1 MLDLSFPTS
10 LDGFTRSIC
19 TSFETPSG
27 PAKRVEGLTL
37 MLPLDSRNLVT
48 VSQPALSAVILTSE
62 IGDRTFLIAAILS
75 MHHPRVTI
83 FAAALSALGVMSF
96 LSALLG
102 NILPGLL
109 PKQYTTAAAAI
120 LFFVFGA
127 KMLREG
133 LEMEGGEAGREKME
147 EEMREVQKE
156 VQEVEEEVIG
166 RPGGLAL
173 DEAEEGR
180 SMLRGSPSD
189 AEEGGLPTPV
199 VSGSSSN
206 GRGGRQAKDALNSVS
221 EGIKNLAQLLFS
233 PIFIQAFV
241 LTFLA
246 EWGDRSQ
253 ITTIALGAAH
263 NVWIV
268 TMGTT
273 LGHSICTGGAVLGGR
288 WISQHISIKHV
299 TLGGA
304 VLFLIFG
311 VMYSYEAIYFVEE
324 AAAPTSALA

>member
-1 MLDLSFPTS
+1 MLDLSLPTS
-10 LDGFTRSIC
+10 MDGFTRSI
-19 TSFETPSG
+19 S
-27 PAKRVEGLTL
+27 
-37 MLPLDSRNLVT
+37 
-48 VSQPALSAVILTSE
+48 VILTSE

-109 PKQYTTAAAAI
+109 PKQYTTAAAAV

-127 KMLREG
+127 KMLSEG
-133 LEMEGGEAGREKME
+133 LEMEGGEAGREKLQE
-147 EEMREVQKE
+147 ELREVQKE
-156 VQEVEEEVIG
+156 VEEAEEEVTG

-173 DEAEEGR
+173 NDMEEGR
-180 SMLRGSPSD
+180 RATGSGSGAGD
-189 AEEGGLPTPV
+189 AEGLPQPV
-199 VSGSSSN
+199 T
-206 GRGGRQAKDALNSVS
+206 GRARSKSLSKAKESAVASVRD
-221 EGIKNLAQLLFS
+221 GVKNLAQLLFS
-233 PIFIQAFV
+233 PIFIQAFI

-268 TMGTT
+268 TFGTT
-273 LGHSICTGGAVLGGR
+273 LGHSVCTGGAVLGGR
-288 WISQHISIKHV
+288 WISQHISLKHI

-311 VMYSYEAIYFVEE
+311 VMYSYEAWFFVEE
-324 AAAPTSALA
+324 PLDALVS

>member
-1 MLDLSFPTS
+1 MLDLSLPTS
-10 LDGFTRSIC
+10 MDGFTRSI
-19 TSFETPSG
+19 S
-27 PAKRVEGLTL
+27 
-37 MLPLDSRNLVT
+37 
-48 VSQPALSAVILTSE
+48 VILTSE

-109 PKQYTTAAAAI
+109 PKQYTTAAAAV

-133 LEMEGGEAGREKME
+133 LEMEGGEAGREKLQE
-147 EEMREVQKE
+147 ELREVQKE
-156 VQEVEEEVIG
+156 VEEAEEEVTG

-173 DEAEEGR
+173 DDMEEGR
-180 SMLRGSPSD
+180 RSSKAPLVE
-189 AEEGGLPTPV
+189 EEGLPQPV
-199 VSGSSSN
+199 T
-206 GRGGRQAKDALNSVS
+206 GRARSKSLSKAKENAV
-221 EGIKNLAQLLFS
+221 EGIKDGVKNLAQLLFS
-233 PIFIQAFV
+233 PIFIQAFI

-268 TMGTT
+268 TFGTT
-273 LGHSICTGGAVLGGR
+273 L
-288 WISQHISIKHV
+288 V

-311 VMYSYEAIYFVEE
+311 VMYSYEAWNFVEE
-324 AAAPTSALA
+324 PALEILSS

>member
-1 MLDLSFPTS
+1 
-10 LDGFTRSIC
+10 
-19 TSFETPSG
+19 
-27 PAKRVEGLTL
+27 
-37 MLPLDSRNLVT
+37 
-48 VSQPALSAVILTSE
+48 
-62 IGDRTFLIAAILS
+62 

-166 RPGGLAL
+166 RPGGHAL

-189 AEEGGLPTPV
+189 GEDGLLPTPV
-199 VSGSSSN
+199 VSGSNS
-206 GRGGRQAKDALNSVS
+206 GRGGRKAKDALNSVS
-221 EGIKNLAQLLFS
+221 EGVKNLAQLLFS

-263 NVWIV
+263 VSRLAKKISWQ
-268 TMGTT
+268 TR
-273 LGHSICTGGAVLGGR
+273 STGKLALTPSSLFLSLERAERLDRHDGYYPRSLDLHRRRRPR
-288 WISQHISIKHV
+288 WAMDLATHLDQAWCVSRHFRCRERRRKERRADRIPPPSPMIV

-311 VMYSYEAIYFVEE
+311 VMYSYEAIYFIDE
-324 AAAPTSALA
+324 APLA

>member
-10 LDGFTRSIC
+10 LDGFTRSI
-19 TSFETPSG
+19 S
-27 PAKRVEGLTL
+27 
-37 MLPLDSRNLVT
+37 
-48 VSQPALSAVILTSE
+48 VILTSE

-75 MHHPRVTI
+75 MHHPRTTI

-133 LEMEGGEAGREKME
+133 LDMEGGEAGREKME

-156 VQEVEEEVIG
+156 VAEAEEEVHG
-166 RPGGLAL
+166 RPAGTAL
-173 DEAEEGR
+173 DDLEEGR
-180 SMLRGSPSD
+180 SMLRSSPGAGED
-189 AEEGGLPTPV
+189 GGLPTPV
-199 VSGSSSN
+199 SSQRVPSS
-206 GRGGRQAKDALNSVS
+206 RQAKEALNSVS

-268 TMGTT
+268 TLGTT
-273 LGHSICTGGAVLGGR
+273 LGHSVCTGGAVLGGR
-288 WISQHISIKHV
+288 WISQHISIKHGESSF

-311 VMYSYEAIYFVEE
+311 VMYGYEAIYFVDDELPNTV
-324 AAAPTSALA
+324 A

>member
-1 MLDLSFPTS
+1 M
-10 LDGFTRSIC
+10 
-19 TSFETPSG
+19 
-27 PAKRVEGLTL
+27 
-37 MLPLDSRNLVT
+37 
-48 VSQPALSAVILTSE
+48 TSE

-109 PKQYTTAAAAI
+109 PKQYTTAAAAV

-127 KMLREG
+127 KMLSEG
-133 LEMEGGEAGREKME
+133 LEMEGGEAGREKLQE
-147 EEMREVQKE
+147 ELREVQKE
-156 VQEVEEEVIG
+156 VEEAEEEVTG

-173 DEAEEGR
+173 DDMEEGR
-180 SMLRGSPSD
+180 RASASSSGAD
-189 AEEGGLPTPV
+189 EGLPQPV
-199 VSGSSSN
+199 T
-206 GRGGRQAKDALNSVS
+206 GRARSKSLSKAKESAVASVRD
-221 EGIKNLAQLLFS
+221 GVKNLAQLLFS
-233 PIFIQAFV
+233 PIFIQAFI

-263 NVWIV
+263 VRPSFLFLTPSSSRNSEADSRRSRR
-268 TMGTT
+268 TSGSSRSARRSGTR
-273 LGHSICTGGAVLGGR
+273 SARVEPSSAVGGSRSASRSSTVRPRPALEPLLEVQLTDFFALR
-288 WISQHISIKHV
+288 AV

-311 VMYSYEAIYFVEE
+311 VMYSYEAWYFVEE
-324 AAAPTSALA
+324 PLDALVS

>member
-1 MLDLSFPTS
+1 MIDLSLPTS
-10 LDGFTRSIC
+10 TDGFTRAIS
-19 TSFETPSG
+19 
-27 PAKRVEGLTL
+27 
-37 MLPLDSRNLVT
+37 
-48 VSQPALSAVILTSE
+48 VILTSE

-75 MHHPRVTI
+75 MHHPRITI
-83 FAAALSALGVMSF
+83 FAAALSALAVMSF

-102 NILPGLL
+102 NILPNLL
-109 PKQYTTAAAAI
+109 PKRYTTAAAAI

-156 VQEVEEEVIG
+156 VEEAEEEVTG
-166 RPGGLAL
+166 RPTGVAL
-173 DEAEEGR
+173 GDMEEGR
-180 SMLRGSPSD
+180 T
-189 AEEGGLPTPV
+189 PTPAPD
-199 VSGSSSN
+199 SGELPQPVT
-206 GRGGRQAKDALNSVS
+206 GRSRRNSVS
-221 EGIKNLAQLLFS
+221 KTKDSALAGIKNLAQLLFS
-233 PIFIQAFV
+233 PIFIQAFI

-263 NVWIV
+263 NVWVV
-268 TMGTT
+268 TVGTT
-273 LGHSICTGGAVLGGR
+273 LGHSVCTGCAVLGGR

-311 VMYSYEAIYFVEE
+311 VMYSYEVYTFTEQVVVGQV
-324 AAAPTSALA
+324 L

>member
-1 MLDLSFPTS
+1 
-10 LDGFTRSIC
+10 
-19 TSFETPSG
+19 
-27 PAKRVEGLTL
+27 
-37 MLPLDSRNLVT
+37 
-48 VSQPALSAVILTSE
+48 
-62 IGDRTFLIAAILS
+62 

-206 GRGGRQAKDALNSVS
+206 G
-221 EGIKNLAQLLFS
+221 
-233 PIFIQAFV
+233 
-241 LTFLA
+241 
-246 EWGDRSQ
+246 
-253 ITTIALGAAH
+253 
-263 NVWIV
+263 
-268 TMGTT
+268 
-273 LGHSICTGGAVLGGR
+273 LGGHQEPR
-288 WISQHISIKHV
+288 PAPVQPDLYPGVRPDLPRRMGRPESNHHHRARRCSCKSKSRKELHGRLGQPEGNSRSLLQYSLFRSNRAERLDRHDGDNSRSLDLHRRRRARRAVDLSTHLDQARCVASLPVSRGNRILTEDLRTTPSQ
-299 TLGGA
+299 
-304 VLFLIFG
+304 
-311 VMYSYEAIYFVEE
+311 
-324 AAAPTSALA
+324 

>member
-10 LDGFTRSIC
+10 LDGFTRSI
-19 TSFETPSG
+19 S
-27 PAKRVEGLTL
+27 
-37 MLPLDSRNLVT
+37 
-48 VSQPALSAVILTSE
+48 VILTSE

-109 PKQYTTAAAAI
+109 PKQYTTAAAAL

-166 RPGGLAL
+166 RPPTGLV
-173 DEAEEGR
+173 DAEEGR
-180 SMLRGSPSD
+180 SMLHGASPSSSD
-189 AEEGGLPTPV
+189 GEGLLPTHV
-199 VSGSSSN
+199 N
-206 GRGGRQAKDALNSVS
+206 GPDPARTSRQAKDALNSVS
-221 EGIKNLAQLLFS
+221 EGVKNLAQLLFS

-268 TMGTT
+268 TLGTT
-273 LGHSICTGGAVLGGR
+273 LGHSVCTGGAVLGGR

-311 VMYSYEAIYFVEE
+311 VMYSYEAIYFVDE
-324 AAAPTSALA
+324 AQLPPSSASLLA

>member
-10 LDGFTRSIC
+10 MDGFTRSI
-19 TSFETPSG
+19 S
-27 PAKRVEGLTL
+27 
-37 MLPLDSRNLVT
+37 
-48 VSQPALSAVILTSE
+48 VILTSE

-109 PKQYTTAAAAI
+109 PKQYTTAAAAA

-127 KMLREG
+127 RMLREG
-133 LEMEGGEAGREKME
+133 LEMEGGEAGREKLQE
-147 EEMREVQKE
+147 ELREVQKE
-156 VQEVEEEVIG
+156 VEEIEEEVTG

-173 DEAEEGR
+173 DDMEEGRRPLAAAAEEGLPQPVTGR
-180 SMLRGSPSD
+180 SRSKSLSK
-189 AEEGGLPTPV
+189 AKENAVEGI
-199 VSGSSSN
+199 
-206 GRGGRQAKDALNSVS
+206 KD
-221 EGIKNLAQLLFS
+221 GIKNLAQLLFS
-233 PIFIQAFV
+233 PIFIQAFI

-268 TMGTT
+268 TIGTT
-273 LGHSICTGGAVLGGR
+273 LGHSVCTGGAVLGGR

-311 VMYSYEAIYFVEE
+311 VMYSYEAWTFVEE
-324 AAAPTSALA
+324 PALEVLSS

>member
-1 MLDLSFPTS
+1 MIDLSFPTS
-10 LDGFTRSIC
+10 TDGFTRAIS
-19 TSFETPSG
+19 
-27 PAKRVEGLTL
+27 
-37 MLPLDSRNLVT
+37 
-48 VSQPALSAVILTSE
+48 VILTSE

-75 MHHPRVTI
+75 MHHPRITI

-102 NILPGLL
+102 NILPNLL
-109 PKQYTTAAAAI
+109 PKRYTTAAAAI

-156 VQEVEEEVIG
+156 VEEAEEEVTG
-166 RPGGLAL
+166 RPTGVAL
-173 DEAEEGR
+173 GDMEEGR
-180 SMLRGSPSD
+180 TSTPAPDG
-189 AEEGGLPTPV
+189 ELPQPV
-199 VSGSSSN
+199 TSRS
-206 GRGGRQAKDALNSVS
+206 RRNSVS
-221 EGIKNLAQLLFS
+221 KTKDSALAGIKNLAQLLFS
-233 PIFIQAFV
+233 PIFIQAFI

-263 NVWIV
+263 NVWVV
-268 TMGTT
+268 TVGTT
-273 LGHSICTGGAVLGGR
+273 LGHSVCTGGAVLGGR

-311 VMYSYEAIYFVEE
+311 VMYSYEAYTFTEE
-324 AAAPTSALA
+324 VVVGKVL

>member
-1 MLDLSFPTS
+1 MLDLSLPTS
-10 LDGFTRSIC
+10 MDGFTRSI
-19 TSFETPSG
+19 S
-27 PAKRVEGLTL
+27 
-37 MLPLDSRNLVT
+37 
-48 VSQPALSAVILTSE
+48 VILTSE

-109 PKQYTTAAAAI
+109 PKQYTTAAAAV

-127 KMLREG
+127 KMLSEG
-133 LEMEGGEAGREKME
+133 LEMEGGEAGREKLQE
-147 EEMREVQKE
+147 ELREVQKE
-156 VQEVEEEVIG
+156 VEEAEEEVTG

-173 DEAEEGR
+173 DDMEEGR
-180 SMLRGSPSD
+180 RATGSAAHAESD
-189 AEEGGLPTPV
+189 EGLPQPV
-199 VSGSSSN
+199 T
-206 GRGGRQAKDALNSVS
+206 GRARSKSLSKAKDSAVASVRD
-221 EGIKNLAQLLFS
+221 GVKNLAQLLFS
-233 PIFIQAFV
+233 PIFIQAFI

-268 TMGTT
+268 TFGTT
-273 LGHSICTGGAVLGGR
+273 LGHSVCTGGAVLGGR
-288 WISQHISIKHV
+288 WISQRISLKHI

-311 VMYSYEAIYFVEE
+311 IMYSYEAWYFVEE
-324 AAAPTSALA
+324 PLDALKS

>member
-1 MLDLSFPTS
+1 
-10 LDGFTRSIC
+10 
-19 TSFETPSG
+19 
-27 PAKRVEGLTL
+27 
-37 MLPLDSRNLVT
+37 
-48 VSQPALSAVILTSE
+48 
-62 IGDRTFLIAAILS
+62 

-109 PKQYTTAAAAI
+109 PKQYTTAAAAV

-156 VQEVEEEVIG
+156 VQEAEEEVTG
-166 RPGGLAL
+166 RPGGMGL
-173 DEAEEGR
+173 DDMEEGR
-180 SMLRGSPSD
+180 SMLRGSPAST
-189 AEEGGLPTPV
+189 EEGLPTPA
-199 VSGSSSN
+199 VSGTSSHVH
-206 GRGGRQAKDALNSVS
+206 RGRQAKDALNSVS

-263 NVWIV
+263 VRSV
-268 TMGTT
+268 G
-273 LGHSICTGGAVLGGR
+273 L
-288 WISQHISIKHV
+288 
-299 TLGGA
+299 
-304 VLFLIFG
+304 
-311 VMYSYEAIYFVEE
+311 
-324 AAAPTSALA
+324 P

>member
-1 MLDLSFPTS
+1 MLDLSLPTS
-10 LDGFTRSIC
+10 TDGFTRSI
-19 TSFETPSG
+19 S
-27 PAKRVEGLTL
+27 
-37 MLPLDSRNLVT
+37 
-48 VSQPALSAVILTSE
+48 VILTSE

-109 PKQYTTAAAAI
+109 PKQYTTAAAAL
-120 LFFVFGA
+120 LFFVFGGR
-127 KMLREG
+127 MLAEG
-133 LEMEGGEAGREKME
+133 LEMEGGEAGREKLQE
-147 EEMREVQKE
+147 ELREVQKE
-156 VQEVEEEVIG
+156 VEEAEEEVTG

-173 DEAEEGR
+173 DDMEEGR
-180 SMLRGSPSD
+180 RASPARD
-189 AEEGGLPTPV
+189 AEAEDGGLPQPV
-199 VSGSSSN
+199 T
-206 GRGGRQAKDALNSVS
+206 GRARSKSLSKAKDNAVAGIT
-221 EGIKNLAQLLFS
+221 EGVKNLAQLLFS
-233 PIFIQAFV
+233 PIFIQAFI

-268 TMGTT
+268 TFGTT
-273 LGHSICTGGAVLGGR
+273 LGHSVCTGGAVLGGR

-304 VLFLIFG
+304 VLFLLFG
-311 VMYSYEAIYFVEE
+311 VMYSYEAWYFVED
-324 AAAPTSALA
+324 PVLDALSS

>member
-1 MLDLSFPTS
+1 MRLSPRKNS
-10 LDGFTRSIC
+10 
-19 TSFETPSG
+19 
-27 PAKRVEGLTL
+27 
-37 MLPLDSRNLVT
+37 
-48 VSQPALSAVILTSE
+48 LTSE

-75 MHHPRVTI
+75 MHHPRMTI

-156 VQEVEEEVIG
+156 VQE
-166 RPGGLAL
+166 
-173 DEAEEGR
+173 GR

-189 AEEGGLPTPV
+189 GEEGLPTPV
-199 VSGSSSN
+199 VSGSNS
-206 GRGGRQAKDALNSVS
+206 GRGGRKAKDALNSVS
-221 EGIKNLAQLLFS
+221 EGVKNLAQLLFS

-311 VMYSYEAIYFVEE
+311 VMYSYEAIYFIDE
-324 AAAPTSALA
+324 APLA

>member
-1 MLDLSFPTS
+1 
-10 LDGFTRSIC
+10 
-19 TSFETPSG
+19 
-27 PAKRVEGLTL
+27 
-37 MLPLDSRNLVT
+37 
-48 VSQPALSAVILTSE
+48 
-62 IGDRTFLIAAILS
+62 

-263 NVWIV
+263 V
-268 TMGTT
+268 
-273 LGHSICTGGAVLGGR
+273 
-288 WISQHISIKHV
+288 SQSREKNFM
-299 TLGGA
+299 A
-304 VLFLIFG
+304 D
-311 VMYSYEAIYFVEE
+311 
-324 AAAPTSALA
+324 

>member
-10 LDGFTRSIC
+10 LDGFTRSI
-19 TSFETPSG
+19 S
-27 PAKRVEGLTL
+27 
-37 MLPLDSRNLVT
+37 
-48 VSQPALSAVILTSE
+48 VILTSE

-156 VQEVEEEVIG
+156 VQEAEEEVIG

-173 DEAEEGR
+173 DDAEEGR
-180 SMLRGSPSD
+180 GMLRHGGGGGSPSD
-189 AEEGGLPTPV
+189 SEGLPTPV
-199 VSGSSSN
+199 ISGISN
-206 GRGGRQAKDALNSVS
+206 GHHLPRGRQAKEALNSVS
-221 EGIKNLAQLLFS
+221 EGVKNLAQLLFS

-273 LGHSICTGGAVLGGR
+273 LGHSVCTGGAVLGGR

-311 VMYSYEAIYFVEE
+311 VMYSYEAIYYVEE
-324 AAAPTSALA
+324 VLPGSIA

>member
-1 MLDLSFPTS
+1 MLDLSLPTS
-10 LDGFTRSIC
+10 MDGFTRSI
-19 TSFETPSG
+19 S
-27 PAKRVEGLTL
+27 
-37 MLPLDSRNLVT
+37 
-48 VSQPALSAVILTSE
+48 VILTSE

-109 PKQYTTAAAAI
+109 PKQYTTAAAAV

-127 KMLREG
+127 KMLSEG
-133 LEMEGGEAGREKME
+133 LEMEGGEAGREKLQE
-147 EEMREVQKE
+147 ELREVQKE
-156 VQEVEEEVIG
+156 VEEAEEEVTG

-173 DEAEEGR
+173 DDMEEGR
-180 SMLRGSPSD
+180 RATGSG
-189 AEEGGLPTPV
+189 EGEGLPQPV
-199 VSGSSSN
+199 T
-206 GRGGRQAKDALNSVS
+206 GRARSKSLSKAKESAVASVRD
-221 EGIKNLAQLLFS
+221 GVKNLAQLLFS
-233 PIFIQAFV
+233 PIFIQAFI

-268 TMGTT
+268 TFGTT
-273 LGHSICTGGAVLGGR
+273 LGHSVCTGGAVLGGR
-288 WISQHISIKHV
+288 WISQRISLKHI

-311 VMYSYEAIYFVEE
+311 VMYSYEAWYFVEE
-324 AAAPTSALA
+324 PLDALVS

>member
-1 MLDLSFPTS
+1 MLDLSLPTS
-10 LDGFTRSIC
+10 MDGFTRSI
-19 TSFETPSG
+19 S
-27 PAKRVEGLTL
+27 
-37 MLPLDSRNLVT
+37 
-48 VSQPALSAVILTSE
+48 VILTSE

-75 MHHPRVTI
+75 MHHPRMTI
-83 FAAALSALGVMSF
+83 FSAALSALGVMSF

-109 PKQYTTAAAAI
+109 PKRYTTLAAAI

-133 LEMEGGEAGREKME
+133 LEMEGGDAGREKME

-156 VQEVEEEVIG
+156 VE
-166 RPGGLAL
+166 
-173 DEAEEGR
+173 EAEEEATGR
-180 SMLRGSPSD
+180 PSGIALDDMEEGRRGSKAPEG
-189 AEEGGLPTPV
+189 EEGLPQPV
-199 VSGSSSN
+199 GARPRSKSFTK
-206 GRGGRQAKDALNSVS
+206 AKDSAVN
-221 EGIKNLAQLLFS
+221 GIKDGVKNLAQLLFS
-233 PIFIQAFV
+233 PIFIQAFI

-268 TMGTT
+268 TFGTT
-273 LGHSICTGGAVLGGR
+273 LGHSVCTGGAVLGGR

-311 VMYSYEAIYFVEE
+311 VMYSYEGWTMIDESAIELT
-324 AAAPTSALA
+324 A

>member
-1 MLDLSFPTS
+1 MLTVVRALTFSS
-10 LDGFTRSIC
+10 L
-19 TSFETPSG
+19 PS
-27 PAKRVEGLTL
+27 RHVRT
-37 MLPLDSRNLVT
+37 
-48 VSQPALSAVILTSE
+48 ALSLQEGFPAQCADKTIAYSLTSE

-75 MHHPRVTI
+75 MHHPRTTI

-133 LEMEGGEAGREKME
+133 LDMEGGEAGREKME

-156 VQEVEEEVIG
+156 VAEAEEEVHG
-166 RPGGLAL
+166 RPAGTAL
-173 DEAEEGR
+173 DDLEEGR
-180 SMLRGSPSD
+180 SMLRSSPGAGED
-189 AEEGGLPTPV
+189 GGLPTPV
-199 VSGSSSN
+199 SSQRVPSS
-206 GRGGRQAKDALNSVS
+206 RQAKEALNSVS

-263 NVWIV
+263 VGIS
-268 TMGTT
+268 TLTARTT
-273 LGHSICTGGAVLGGR
+273 DD
-288 WISQHISIKHV
+288 
-299 TLGGA
+299 
-304 VLFLIFG
+304 
-311 VMYSYEAIYFVEE
+311 
-324 AAAPTSALA
+324 

>member
-1 MLDLSFPTS
+1 
-10 LDGFTRSIC
+10 
-19 TSFETPSG
+19 
-27 PAKRVEGLTL
+27 
-37 MLPLDSRNLVT
+37 
-48 VSQPALSAVILTSE
+48 
-62 IGDRTFLIAAILS
+62 

-189 AEEGGLPTPV
+189 AEEGLPTPV
-199 VSGSSSN
+199 VSGNTSSRD
-206 GRGGRQAKDALNSVS
+206 GRKAKEALNSVS

-263 NVWIV
+263 VRLWQAR
-268 TMGTT
+268 
-273 LGHSICTGGAVLGGR
+273 H
-288 WISQHISIKHV
+288 
-299 TLGGA
+299 
-304 VLFLIFG
+304 
-311 VMYSYEAIYFVEE
+311 
-324 AAAPTSALA
+324 

>member
-1 MLDLSFPTS
+1 
-10 LDGFTRSIC
+10 
-19 TSFETPSG
+19 
-27 PAKRVEGLTL
+27 
-37 MLPLDSRNLVT
+37 
-48 VSQPALSAVILTSE
+48 
-62 IGDRTFLIAAILS
+62 

-263 NVWIV
+263 VSQSRKKDSWQTRSTRRKLVLIPPFLSFARIVQNVWIV

-288 WISQHISIKHV
+288 WISQHISIKH
-299 TLGGA
+299 GA
-304 VLFLIFG
+304 SRRFAGDAVKRARILTEGDIRIP
-311 VMYSYEAIYFVEE
+311 SQ
-324 AAAPTSALA
+324 